1 MSDSR
6 SKALRY
12 AQENQSKFLSEL
24 NELIRIPSVSTE
36 DNKKED
42 MEKAAEWIASKMRQI
57 GLDNVG
63 VYPTG
68 GHPAVYGECLN
79 APQAPTVLVYGH
91 YDVQPP
97 DPVDLWESDPFEPVQ
112 KGENLYARGA
122 SDMKGQII
130 ISLAAVESIL
140 KQDEF
145 PVNVKFIVE
154 GEEEIGSP
162 NLENFIGSHQEL
174 LSCDVA
180 LNPDT
185 GMISATIPTI
195 TYGLRGLA
203 YFELKVFGPEHDLH
217 SGLFG
222 GIVHNPAQVMAD
234 LIAGMHDK
242 NGRVTLPGFYN
253 RVRILSEDE
262 RRELARLPLSEKEY
276 IRQTGVSELWEG
288 EKGYTAVERL
298 GARPTLEI
306 NGLYSGF
313 IDPGSKTVIPSY
325 AMAKISTRLV
335 PDQNPEETYQQLL
348 EYLRENVPSTVR
360 WEVIEMAGGPACLTD
375 PQLPATQALAQSL
388 ETVFGEKPVYKLEG
402 GSVPVTSTMEDILGV
417 KSVLTGFGL
426 PDDNIHAPNEKLHLP
441 TFYKGIDTLIHFF
454 YNMRNINY
462 D

>member
-12 AQENQSKFLSEL
+12 AQENKSKFLSEL

-42 MEKAAEWIASKMRQI
+42 MERAAEWIASKMRQI

-68 GHPAVYGECLN
+68 GHPAVYGEYLK

-97 DPVDLWESDPFEPVQ
+97 DPVGLWESDPFEPIQ

-122 SDMKGQII
+122 SDMKGQVI

-140 KQDEF
+140 NQDAEF

-162 NLENFIGSHQEL
+162 NLENFIDSHQEL

-203 YFELKVFGPEHDLH
+203 YFELKIFGPEHDLH

-242 NGRVTLPGFYN
+242 NGRVTLPGFYD
-253 RVRILSEDE
+253 RVRILSEEE

-276 IRQTGVSELWEG
+276 IRQTGASELWEG

-348 EYLRENVPSTVR
+348 QYLRDNAPSTVR
-360 WEVIEMAGGPACLTD
+360 WEVIKMAGGPACLTD
-375 PQLPATQALAQSL
+375 PQLPATQALAKSL

-454 YNMRNINY
+454 YNMRNIN
-462 D
+462 

>member
-36 DNKKED
+36 DNKKGD

-68 GHPAVYGECLN
+68 GHPAVYGEYLN

-122 SDMKGQII
+122 SDMKGQVI

-140 KQDEF
+140 KQDVF

-253 RVRILSEDE
+253 RVRILSEEE

-348 EYLRENVPSTVR
+348 EYLRENAPSTVR
-360 WEVIEMAGGPACLTD
+360 WEVIKMAGGPACLTD

-402 GSVPVTSTMEDILGV
+402 GSVPVTSTMEDLLGV

-454 YNMRNINY
+454 YNMRNIN
-462 D
+462 

>member
-348 EYLRENVPSTVR
+348 EYLRENAPSTVR

-454 YNMRNINY
+454 YNMRNIN
-462 D
+462 

>member
-1 MSDSR
+1 MIASR
-6 SKALRY
+6 SKALQY
-12 AQENQSKFLSEL
+12 AHENQAKFLTEL
-24 NELIRIPSVSTE
+24 NELIRIPSVST
-36 DNKKED
+36 DANKKED
-42 MEKAAEWIASKMRQI
+42 MNRAAEWLASKMSRI
-57 GLDNVG
+57 GFNNVA

-68 GHPAVYGECLN
+68 GHPAVFGEYIVDSKV
-79 APQAPTVLVYGH
+79 PTVLVYGH
-91 YDVQPP
+91 YDVQPVEP
-97 DPVDLWESDPFEPVQ
+97 LDLWNSGPFEPTQ
-112 KGENLYARGA
+112 LGENLYARGA
-122 SDMKGQII
+122 SDMKGQVIA
-130 ISLAAVESIL
+130 SLAAVESIV
-140 KQDEF
+140 KQDSL

-162 NLENFIGSHQEL
+162 NLSDFIGSHKDL
-174 LSCDVA
+174 LSCDIA

-185 GMISATIPTI
+185 GMISASIPTI

-203 YFELKVFGPEHDLH
+203 YFELRVFGPEHDLH

-222 GIVHNPAQVMAD
+222 GIVHNPAQVIAE

-242 NGRVTLPGFYN
+242 NGRVTLPGFYD
-253 RVRILSEDE
+253 RARKLSDE
-262 RRELARLPLSEKEY
+262 ERLELTRLPLSDQEY
-276 IRQTGVSELWEG
+276 IRQTGVPELWEG

-335 PDQNPEETYQQLL
+335 PDQDPEEVHQQLL
-348 EYLRENVPSTVR
+348 QYLREKAPSTVR
-360 WEVIEMAGGPACLTD
+360 WEVTKMAGGPACLTD
-375 PQLPATQALAQSL
+375 PKLPATQALAKSL
-388 ETVFGEKPVYKLEG
+388 ETVFGAKPVYKLEG
-402 GSVPVTSTMEDILGV
+402 GSVPVTTTMEDLLGV

-454 YNMRNINY
+454 YNMLDTN
-462 D
+462 